1 MPLWLRKFTYNT
13 LLENYKG
20 KDKNGTADEAV
31 QQGMATARQL
41 SAERKRETPTYS
53 TKASKK

>member
-13 LLENYKG
+13 LLEDFKA
-20 KDKNGTADEAV
+20 KDKSGTADDAV
-31 QQGMATARQL
+31 KQGMATARQL
-41 SAERKRETPTYS
+41 SAEKKVGTTTYS